1 MISCFCSVT
10 YLAHQAKVVHSNLF
24 IVTLVIQFIIN
35 HIILIEELIEV
46 ICLLLIFK
54 ISVLIRTFHKD
65 LLLTF
70 RWRDPYLFVLV
81 LHQNLCWRFSIL
93 MLVLSL
99 NSFDIEYFLSTSLL
113 LYDNFSV
120 VCGLFA
126 F

>member
-35 HIILIEELIEV
+35 IILIEELIEV

-54 ISVLIRTFHKD
+54 IPVLIRTFHKD

-81 LHQNLCWRFSIL
+81 LHQNLCWCFSIL

-113 LYDNFSV
+113 LYDDTFIV
-120 VCGLFA
+120 VSGLF
-126 F
+126 